1 MAYSVFF
8 PVGFNFVKAGKLP
21 GLYGGKRGCS
31 GGSAAENCFSAR
43 LMWRTGGKG
52 EVRSLS
58 IPVVDFSLR
67 TRLRRCTSTLLARSR
82 SKLSAQ
88 SYPFRTATTSMGS

>member
-21 GLYGGKRGCS
+21 GLYGGRTGCS
-31 GGSAAENCFSAR
+31 GGSAAENCFSSR

-52 EVRSLS
+52 EVCFFSLS
-58 IPVVDFSLR
+58 LSNTSL
-67 TRLRRCTSTLLARSR
+67 
-82 SKLSAQ
+82 
-88 SYPFRTATTSMGS
+88 TT